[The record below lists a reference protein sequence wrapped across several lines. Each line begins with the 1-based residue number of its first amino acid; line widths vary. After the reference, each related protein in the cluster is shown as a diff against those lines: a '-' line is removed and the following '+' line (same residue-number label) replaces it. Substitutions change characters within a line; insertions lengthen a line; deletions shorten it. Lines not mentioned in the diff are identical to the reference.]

1 MSKHLKIL
9 TPLALILLIAAPV
22 TLWVEHALFDVNL
35 TTFAQQLM
43 VVSILFFA
51 YSILEMIVVG
61 RMIKKDVSFA
71 LRVGL
76 GFSLFRLL
84 MTIGLLFYYKW
95 AIADNFGIAFVNIL
109 IFYTITL
116 AYSTWVKRKEHHN
129 HNQL

>member
-51 YSILEMIVVG
+51 YSILERIVVG

-71 LRVGL
+71 LSVGL

-116 AYSTWVKRKEHHN
+116 AYSPWVKRKEHHN